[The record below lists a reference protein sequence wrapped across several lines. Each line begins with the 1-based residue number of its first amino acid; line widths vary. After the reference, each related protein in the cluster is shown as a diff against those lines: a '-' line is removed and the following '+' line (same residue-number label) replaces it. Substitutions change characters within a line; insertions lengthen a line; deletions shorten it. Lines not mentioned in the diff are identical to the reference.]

1 MCVCVFAN
9 ATNCRG
15 ALIRSFIHSFSH
27 SFRSR
32 SLVSQSVRQA
42 RQSFS
47 RCQNCHAPRPRSTFH
62 VCSSSRSI
70 FSQPGAGQ
78 SASQLLGSQSGQST
92 FSIDVARLRT
102 HIASRTKQSPVSNS
116 VRHSLTE
123 SCLPFISIC
132 QSGQQP
138 RQRAPAPKI
147 PQQHQLRLLLN
158 SLCFLLY
165 IVSYALFYL
174 QHCVLPERSGKRG
187 RGKFGSGIGIF
198 SMLARAKTRWGHSNR
213 YGFNSF
219 LAYFHFKFI
228 FS

>member
-1 MCVCVFAN
+1 MRLCVLVCVCVFAN

-47 RCQNCHAPRPRSTFH
+47 RCQNCHAPRPHRHPHPRPGPSL
-62 VCSSSRSI
+62 VSR
-70 FSQPGAGQ
+70 AV
-78 SASQLLGSQSGQST
+78 SQLGIQSGQST

-102 HIASRTKQSPVSNS
+102 HIADSWTKQSPVSNS

-132 QSGQQP
+132 QSGQQAARYCCCSQNSSSSISQSSFP
-138 RQRAPAPKI
+138 APLRPLQLRTQFSLLFIVYCFLCAVLFATLCATRESAEGGRQR
-147 PQQHQLRLLLN
+147 
-158 SLCFLLY
+158 
-165 IVSYALFYL
+165 
-174 QHCVLPERSGKRG
+174 
-187 RGKFGSGIGIF
+187 
-198 SMLARAKTRWGHSNR
+198 
-213 YGFNSF
+213 
-219 LAYFHFKFI
+219 
-228 FS
+228 

>member
-1 MCVCVFAN
+1 MFAN

-47 RCQNCHAPRPRSTFH
+47 RRQNCHAPRPRSTFH

-132 QSGQQP
+132 QRGQQA
-138 RQRAPAPKI
+138 RQRA
-147 PQQHQLRLLLN
+147 LLLQKSHN
-158 SLCFLLY
+158 SISSGSCSILFAFYCILFLMRCFICN
-165 IVSYALFYL
+165 IVCCLR
-174 QHCVLPERSGKRG
+174 EGG
-187 RGKFGSGIGIF
+187 REGVESSAAG
-198 SMLARAKTRWGHSNR
+198 LAFFRCSLVQRLVGATQTVTVSI
-213 YGFNSF
+213 
-219 LAYFHFKFI
+219 HF
-228 FS
+228 